1 MSHCDINKMIYFKI
15 SIQAAPVTSTVPM
28 VAMVVLIQ
36 FANAR

>member
-1 MSHCDINKMIYFKI
+1 MSHCDINKIIYFK
-15 SIQAAPVTSTVPM
+15 IQAAPVTLTVPM